1 MAGSKSNY
9 LSLLL
14 LDHVLGATGPT
25 QVTGPTG
32 PSTLNVFVPPAT
44 VYVGLW
50 TTAGSLDDTATGSTA
65 NEVSTSGT
73 GYARVS
79 KTNNT
84 TNWPPAT
91 GSSTGIKRNGTAITW
106 STATSNW
113 GTVTQ
118 FALCTAVGGVG
129 MGGEILFWGDLTS
142 AKAISTGDTASFS
155 ANALTITED

>member
-73 GYARVS
+73 AYARVS
-79 KTNNT
+79 KTNDT
-84 TNWPPAT
+84 TNWPVAT

-106 STATSNW
+106 PTATANW

-118 FALCTAVGGVG
+118 FALCTASTSGQ
-129 MGGEILFWGDLTS
+129 ILFWGDLTS